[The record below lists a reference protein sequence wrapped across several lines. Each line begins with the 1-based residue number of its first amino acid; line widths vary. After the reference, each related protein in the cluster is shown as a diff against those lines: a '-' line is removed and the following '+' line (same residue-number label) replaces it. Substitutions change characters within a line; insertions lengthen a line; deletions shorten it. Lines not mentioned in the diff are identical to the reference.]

1 MFKFILGFIL
11 GLIIMYFWLNTS
23 NYSNM
28 KFISDK
34 LLRQSSRYAIAA
46 KQDESPLISLLH
58 ANYAAGYLF
67 ALKDILG
74 DYNPDIDMLK
84 FEAEITKIQDNTTK
98 KVLNICPNFASSL
111 AEDTYLL
118 KISQD
123 ILYKKN

>member
-11 GLIIMYFWLNTS
+11 GLIFMYFWLNIQ

-46 KQDESPLISLLH
+46 KQDESSLISLLH

-67 ALKDILG
+67 ALKDILE

-98 KVLNICPNFASSL
+98 KVLNICPNFA
-111 AEDTYLL
+111 EDTYLL

-123 ILYKKN
+123 I

>member
-98 KVLNICPNFASSL
+98 KVLNICPNFAGSL